1 MFKKGGD
8 KVRLEAIK
16 RLNILTARQAYA
28 LGRENL
34 EYYQELLE
42 ERELCFEAIKAYN
55 KENNSPLKEEER
67 HLLELIKVQDESNK
81 QMLERQFDE
90 VKVKLRSIR
99 MSETRGTQYMQTYG
113 YWQEGGVFFD
123 KRGC

>member
-1 MFKKGGD
+1 M
-8 KVRLEAIK
+8 RLEAIK

-42 ERELCFEAIKAYN
+42 ERALCFEAIKAYN
-55 KENNSPLKEEER
+55 EENNIPLIEEER
-67 HLLELIKVQDESNK
+67 RLLELIKVQDESNK
-81 QMLERQFDE
+81 QILEKQLDE
-90 VKVKLRSIR
+90 IKVKLRNIR
-99 MSETRGTQYMQTYG
+99 MNETRDTQYTHTYG
-113 YWQEGGVFFD
+113 HWQEGGVFFD